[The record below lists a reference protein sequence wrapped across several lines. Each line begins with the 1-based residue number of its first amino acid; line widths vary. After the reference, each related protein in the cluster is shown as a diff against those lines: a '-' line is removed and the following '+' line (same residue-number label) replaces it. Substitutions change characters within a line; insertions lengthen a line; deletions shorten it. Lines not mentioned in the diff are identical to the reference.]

1 MHGTAC
7 TGHIIILIGILPDN
21 DKEIMTNN
29 KMTGNKLS
37 ISAFLSIVG
46 GVIMIAGGTST
57 IFMFDWY
64 QSTFGE
70 IHWMPMRYYM
80 HQGTIPWS
88 HSEAM
93 SNIDILGSIIGLS
106 LLSIG
111 PGIVSLIVGYKMH
124 KNPVNCQNWALL
136 VFTASIIGFF
146 GMGLFGIGAIL
157 GIIGGI
163 IGVLPR
169 RKIAE

>member
-64 QSTFGE
+64 QSTFGDSLDAYE
-70 IHWMPMRYYM
+70 ILYASRHYPMV
-80 HQGTIPWS
+80 T
-88 HSEAM
+88 
-93 SNIDILGSIIGLS
+93 
-106 LLSIG
+106 
-111 PGIVSLIVGYKMH
+111 
-124 KNPVNCQNWALL
+124 
-136 VFTASIIGFF
+136 
-146 GMGLFGIGAIL
+146 
-157 GIIGGI
+157 
-163 IGVLPR
+163 
-169 RKIAE
+169 